1 MHDIRRVMRS
11 VAADLW
17 RVPQPEQPE
26 PAGEERADEASA
38 PTEADFDAV
47 WQAVDNPV
55 DWTELL
61 ANPAQHPTLAA
72 LAPDVLAG
80 NPDAYRRALGVI
92 LPMAD
97 LAPYM
102 TDCTVAVTDADTLAV
117 AYRALTDAADRR
129 RACGLALRAARDLL
143 AALPVFTVR
152 VEAVHQDGMVLRAA
166 FTRDSLRRVRIAV
179 ADPEQLAADCGTW
192 SKE

>member
-17 RVPQPEQPE
+17 RIPQPEQPE
-26 PAGEERADEASA
+26 PAGEERAAEASA
-38 PTEADFDAV
+38 PAEADFDAV

-61 ANPAQHPTLAA
+61 ASPAQHPALAA

-80 NPDAYRRALGVI
+80 DPAAYRRALDVI

-102 TDCTVAVTDADTLAV
+102 TDCAVAIDDADTLTV
-117 AYRALTDAADRR
+117 AYRALSEAADRR

-152 VEAVHQDGMVLRAA
+152 VEAVHQDGMILRAA
-166 FTRDSLRRVRIAV
+166 FTRDDLRRVRFAV
-179 ADPEQLAADCGTW
+179 ADPVQLAADCGTW